1 MAVLDYSEDQIL
13 ERVQFENPWWRS
25 LTTEEF
31 YRKMNPRPY
40 LNLFWKLLEKPAVR
54 RAVVLMGPRRVGKT
68 VMLFHT
74 IERLIRSGADPLKI
88 AFFSIET
95 PIYLGQN
102 LDQLFKLAR
111 TATGKSDARGWHVIF
126 DEIQYLKDWELHLK
140 RLVDDFPETRFIA
153 SGSAAAALRMKSTES
168 GAGRFTDFI
177 LPPLT
182 FSEFV
187 ELKGLNHLILES
199 TIRYGTSSTG
209 YYQSNNIA
217 EFNRH
222 FVDYI
227 NFGGYPEVTLS
238 TAIASDTAR
247 YVRNDIIDKVL
258 LRDLP
263 SLYGIRDVQELNA
276 LFTMLAFN
284 SGCEV
289 SLESLS
295 QKSGVE
301 NATVKR
307 YIEYL
312 ETAFLL
318 MRVRPIDETAKRFER
333 VKRFKVYVTNTSLRA
348 ALFAPIASTDPLFG
362 NLVETAIFDQ
372 WLHRPQRQLHYARWQ
387 KGEVDMVGVNA
398 ATAKPDWA
406 VEVKWSNRFF
416 ASPGDLTALLKFCN
430 KNGLKSALVT
440 TIDKAGYQ
448 NVGGVALT
456 FTPASTYV
464 YTVGKRVFEL

>member
-1 MAVLDYSEDQIL
+1 MPLLDYSEDQIL
-13 ERVQFENPWWRS
+13 ERLQFENPWWVS
-25 LTTEEF
+25 LGIDGF
-31 YRKMNPRPY
+31 YKNMRPRPY
-40 LNLFWKLLEKPAVR
+40 LELFWRLLAQPSIR
-54 RAVVLMGPRRVGKT
+54 RALVLMGPRRVGKT

-74 IERLIRSGADPLKI
+74 IQKLIQSGVDPLKI
-88 AFFSIET
+88 VFFSIET

-111 TATGKSDARGWHVIF
+111 KATGKLEAKGWYVLF
-126 DEIQYLKDWELHLK
+126 DEIQYLKDWEVHLK

-153 SGSAAAALRMKSTES
+153 SGSAEAALRMKSNES

-182 FSEFV
+182 FSEFI
-187 ELKGLNHLILES
+187 ELKGLNHLILEAK
-199 TIRYGTSSTG
+199 IQYGNSSAG
-209 YYQSNNIA
+209 YYQTNNIA
-217 EFNRH
+217 ELNKH
-222 FVDYI
+222 FIEYI

-247 YVRNDIIDKVL
+247 YIRNDIIDKVL

-284 SGCEV
+284 SGCEL

-301 NATVKR
+301 KVTLKR
-307 YIEYL
+307 YMEYL
-312 ETAFLL
+312 EAAFLIT
-318 MRVRPIDETAKRFER
+318 RIRPVNETAKRFER
-333 VKRFKVYVTNTSLRA
+333 VRQFKVYLTNTSLRA
-348 ALFAPIASTDPLFG
+348 ALFSPIASEDKSFG

-372 WLHRPQRQLHYARWQ
+372 WLHRPERQLHYARWQ

-398 ATAKPDWA
+398 ATMKPDWA

-416 ASPGDLTALLKFCN
+416 EDPHQLSALLKFCN
-430 KNGLKSALVT
+430 RNDLKSALVT
-440 TIDKAGYQ
+440 TIDKSGYKT
-448 NVGGVALT
+448 VDGVNLT
-456 FTPASTYV
+456 FSPASTYV
-464 YTVGKRVFEL
+464 YTVGKRVFQ